1 MNVKRAVIAV
11 IGMYACFSLC
21 VGPVLAV
28 AVVVA
33 VIAGGIISAER
44 HG

>member
-1 MNVKRAVIAV
+1 MNVKRAVIAL
-11 IGMYACFSLC
+11 IGMYTCFSLC

-28 AVVVA
+28 VVVVA
-33 VIAGGIISAER
+33 IIAGGIISAER